1 MKKNLIFKVVYC
13 SIMAAMSFV
22 CTFFEIPIFNVN
34 VTLYGIPLVFVGV
47 VCGPIYGLLTGY
59 IAGVLEQLKWGLT
72 IQSFLWIIAPIAWG
86 ALSGLMYLGLKKL
99 FKDNKPYKKI
109 IIYTISIIIT
119 SIIANI
125 ANTLALVLLGY
136 TDPINNIMLF
146 MAYAIPRLLSVPI
159 HVIIYIPI
167 CYIVCEKFKKIKF
180 IN

>member
-47 VCGPIYGLLTGY
+47 VCGPIYGLLTGF

-99 FKDNKPYKKI
+99 FNKERQMI
-109 IIYTISIIIT
+109 
-119 SIIANI
+119 
-125 ANTLALVLLGY
+125 L
-136 TDPINNIMLF
+136 
-146 MAYAIPRLLSVPI
+146 
-159 HVIIYIPI
+159 
-167 CYIVCEKFKKIKF
+167 
-180 IN
+180 